1 MVSDLSKEVNHLL
14 CVGGFEFFKFM
25 GLESTSAQTIQKF
38 NYLILL
44 G

>member
-1 MVSDLSKEVNHLL
+1 MVADWSKEMYNLL
-14 CVGGFEFFKFM
+14 CVGVFVFFKFM
-25 GLESTSAQTIQKF
+25 GLESTSTQTIQKF